1 MKTFFDFA
9 FLLQKKHAAQTNI
22 GYADELPRALAVQN
36 LTTEKQQLVLS
47 LDMRSLEVVNE
58 LLEEI
63 QALQS
68 QLQKPGS
75 AVYGK
80 LHRDDD
86 LYGCSNAHDQADLL
100 LRKQTAQTIS
110 QSQSQSQSS
119 QKSDSNST
127 NAKSRG
133 KRDCEKAA
141 ICPPTKNLTVKS
153 RRVE

>member
-1 MKTFFDFA
+1 MYLVDLIELLVDTQDKVQTIENFFDFA

-68 QLQKPGS
+68 QLQK
-75 AVYGK
+75 VIM
-80 LHRDDD
+80 D
-86 LYGCSNAHDQADLL
+86 LFS
-100 LRKQTAQTIS
+100 
-110 QSQSQSQSS
+110 
-119 QKSDSNST
+119 
-127 NAKSRG
+127 
-133 KRDCEKAA
+133 
-141 ICPPTKNLTVKS
+141 
-153 RRVE
+153 